1 MTTVAFKE
9 TKQLEEKIGKR
20 NRHRK
25 VRGDDL
31 NTKYC
36 FRNIVHC
43 DVICDKTVLAKLD
56 NESNMGIL
64 HIIQQDCIHV
74 SISH

>member
-1 MTTVAFKE
+1 MTTFALKE

-31 NTKYC
+31 NTKCYL
-36 FRNIVHC
+36 RNIVHC
-43 DVICDKTVLAKLD
+43 DVICDKTVLAKFN
-56 NESNMGIL
+56 NESNMSLL
-64 HIIQQDCIHV
+64 HIIQ
-74 SISH
+74 